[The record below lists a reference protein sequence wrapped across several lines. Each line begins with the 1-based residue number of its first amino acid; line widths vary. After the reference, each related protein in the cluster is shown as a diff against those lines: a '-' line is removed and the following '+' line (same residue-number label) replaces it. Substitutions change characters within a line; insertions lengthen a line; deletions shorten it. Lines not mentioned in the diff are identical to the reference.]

1 MCRPLPQVD
10 TSILVPKLVTV
21 AVVLLREA
29 GIQTV
34 PSWLRFNG
42 TRMEKNADEVNL
54 LREIYH

>member
-1 MCRPLPQVD
+1 MCRLLPQVD
-10 TSILVPKLVTV
+10 MSILVPKVVTV

-42 TRMEKNADEVNL
+42 TRMEMNAEEVNL
-54 LREIYH
+54 FREIYH